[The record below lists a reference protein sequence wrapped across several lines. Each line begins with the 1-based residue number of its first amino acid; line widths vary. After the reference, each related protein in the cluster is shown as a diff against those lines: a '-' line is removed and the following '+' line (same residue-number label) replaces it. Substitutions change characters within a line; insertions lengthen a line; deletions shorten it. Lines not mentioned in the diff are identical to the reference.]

1 MRRLWEQR
9 LPRVAESEADALR
22 ELGGGGASGDGRGD
36 GGREAN
42 EDERVE
48 ECGHGGRVQGM
59 VVLLLFQLNSSGHR
73 SKCKLSSISTMFL
86 RFQMLGV

>member
-1 MRRLWEQR
+1 VRRLWEQR

-42 EDERVE
+42 EDERVK
-48 ECGHGGRVQGM
+48 ECGHGK
-59 VVLLLFQLNSSGHR
+59 STGHGCT
-73 SKCKLSSISTMFL
+73 SAFPAKLIWASIK
-86 RFQMLGV
+86 V